1 MIDYD
6 IFIVPAV
13 PAEPADEGVELDD
26 QPAGINRP
34 LESVRFIP
42 ENRHKYLLVMK
53 FC

>member
-34 LESVRFIP
+34 LESVRFIS
-42 ENRHKYLLVMK
+42 ENRHKYVLVMK